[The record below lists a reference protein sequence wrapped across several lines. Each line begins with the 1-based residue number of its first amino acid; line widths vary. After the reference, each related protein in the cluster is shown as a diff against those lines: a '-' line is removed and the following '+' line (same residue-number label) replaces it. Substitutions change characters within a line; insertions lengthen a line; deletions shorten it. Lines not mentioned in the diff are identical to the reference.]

1 MSKPISVLLDT
12 DIGDD
17 LDDAFCLAL
26 MLRSPELS
34 VRSVTAVFNDTVARC
49 TMIAEMC
56 EAAGQKPRIVAG
68 LGGIMSP
75 RPLSWGSGRQM
86 HYESKKPR
94 FDGPGPEHLIEAWMT
109 ARREYDAIFT
119 IGPLTNLAASLLAD
133 PNVKRMPRVM
143 MMAGEFQ
150 HFGMAEYNIRC
161 DVEAAALCFQAGFPI
176 DLIPWTIG
184 IKTKLHEAD
193 RNRIRQA
200 NTPLGRVLADYMNQ
214 FHVFEPQRA
223 DMFDPMTVVA
233 LLKPELFRWER
244 GFVTVETRGEQTYG
258 QTLFR
263 RDPNGPH
270 RWASDVDA
278 EAAKTFML
286 DRLT

>member
-1 MSKPISVLLDT
+1 MAKPISVLLDT

-34 VRSVTAVFNDTVARC
+34 LKAVTAVFNDTYARC
-49 TMIAEMC
+49 TMISEMC
-56 EAAGQKPRIVAG
+56 QAAGHTPRIVAG
-68 LGGIMSP
+68 LGGIMST
-75 RPLSWGSGRQM
+75 RPLSWASGRQM

-94 FDGPGPEHLIEAWMT
+94 FDGPGPDHLIEVWNT
-109 ARREYDAIFT
+109 ARREYDTIFT

-133 PNVKRMPRVM
+133 PDVKRMPRVM

-184 IKTKLHEAD
+184 IKTQLHSAD

-200 NTPLGRVLADYMNQ
+200 ETPLGRVLADYMNQ
-214 FHVFEPQRA
+214 FHVFEPHRA

-233 LLKPELFRWER
+233 LLKPELFSWER
-244 GFVTVETRGEQTYG
+244 GFVTVETRGEHTYG

-270 RWASDVDA
+270 RWASSVDA
-278 EAAKTFML
+278 EAARAFML